1 MFIRQKRTTVH
12 LRVIEKIRGITTG
25 VVTEEL
31 YFYLY
36 MAIGIY
42 VKLQNVLIAVLCLE
56 KNSQDKERIYYLFYE
71 LKNVRKKIKKS
82 VNEILQ

>member
-1 MFIRQKRTTVH
+1 MH
-12 LRVIEKIRGITTG
+12 LRVIEKIHGITTG
-25 VVTEEL
+25 FITEGL
-31 YFYLY
+31 YFYSY

-56 KNSQDKERIYYLFYE
+56 KNSQDNERIYYLVYE

>member
-1 MFIRQKRTTVH
+1 MH
-12 LRVIEKIRGITTG
+12 LRVIEKIRGITTRF
-25 VVTEEL
+25 VTEEL

>member
-1 MFIRQKRTTVH
+1 MAAKQPPKNVKVLAI
-12 LRVIEKIRGITTG
+12 LR
-25 VVTEEL
+25 L
-31 YFYLY
+31 LYLY

>member
-1 MFIRQKRTTVH
+1 MH
-12 LRVIEKIRGITTG
+12 LRVIVKIHGITTG
-25 VVTEEL
+25 FITEGL
-31 YFYLY
+31 YFYSY

-56 KNSQDKERIYYLFYE
+56 KNSQDKERIYYLVYE

-82 VNEILQ
+82 VNKILQ